1 LYHPVLPITGLGL
14 TKTRA
19 LVILITELAAGE
31 SDDIERKMVSNTV
44 DVMRELLGVGVGL
57 VLRFRLYGVSTQSLR
72 DAPTADRNDVHI
84 QIALSAL
91 FLAPFCD
98 FRMSSWDEAKP
109 LGCIRSVC

>member
-57 VLRFRLYGVSTQSLR
+57 VLRFR
-72 DAPTADRNDVHI
+72 RNDVHI